1 MPPVWVTSKPTLSN
15 YAIIFG
21 LKGMVQSNVLV
32 SGVTTSVFM
41 PLFNSLV
48 ISLSATILS
57 MVLGSMA
64 AWAISRFRVGGNS
77 FALGLLAPRMFPP
90 IAIALPMLIMYSS
103 LHLVNTRIGLII
115 AYTGFTIPFSV
126 WMTKS
131 FIDEVPVE
139 LEEAAM
145 MDGQSRFETFY
156 KTTLPVVKGGLAA
169 TFLFIFILNW
179 SEFLLAQTLMRSV
192 HTIPVYIS
200 LLYSAAGGKL
210 YGVQAAIGA
219 ISVLP
224 MILIGYSIQEHLARG
239 FTFGVIRQR

>member
-1 MPPVWVTSKPTLSN
+1 
-15 YAIIFG
+15 
-21 LKGMVQSNVLV
+21 
-32 SGVTTSVFM
+32 
-41 PLFNSLV
+41 
-48 ISLSATILS
+48 
-57 MVLGSMA
+57 
-64 AWAISRFRVGGNS
+64 
-77 FALGLLAPRMFPP
+77 MFPP
-90 IAIALPMLIMYSS
+90 IAIALPMLIMYST
-103 LHLVNTRIGLII
+103 LHLVDTRIGLII

-179 SEFLLAQTLMRSV
+179 SEFLMAQTLMRNV
-192 HTIPVYIS
+192 HTIPIYIS

-210 YGVQAAIGA
+210 FGVQAAIGA
-219 ISVLP
+219 ISVIP
-224 MILIGYSIQEHLARG
+224 
-239 FTFGVIRQR
+239 